1 MATGDRGIP
10 DGGSG
15 LDSAST
21 AASSADIVDVKKGW
35 LMKESSPSSGSWH
48 KYWFVLQDGALV
60 YYSDPTAESKGFL
73 DGVVDLNNVDKIG
86 MEELSRNY
94 GFYLQTNEPRKYRL
108 SAITAGIRQKWMDAI
123 SAAAHLETDSED
135 DDDED
140 DDDDDEDE
148 TEEDEVVEGGNG
160 GGEMQQNEETA
171 KEKKVEDKVPEVAAA
186 AAVKEPKCYYSP
198 PMRSPATA
206 LARRYVCTNILISRR
221 KVPCLIGCENI
232 LIP

>member
-21 AASSADIVDVKKGW
+21 AASSSDIVDVKKGW

-140 DDDDDEDE
+140 DDEDE
-148 TEEDEVVEGGNG
+148 TDEDAVVEGGSG
-160 GGEMQQNEETA
+160 GGEVQQNEETA
-171 KEKKVEDKVPEVAAA
+171 KEKKDEDKVPEVAAP
-186 AAVKEPKCYYSP
+186 AAVKEPKSYYSP

-206 LARRYVCTNILISRR
+206 LARRYVCTHFLIS
-221 KVPCLIGCENI
+221 
-232 LIP
+232 